1 MRVNHPAASY
11 GVAAP
16 ENDEFVCELESEH
29 LIMKGIIAAG
39 SPPTAEAGAEI
50 LRAGGNAVDAIVAA
64 AFASF
69 TAEASISSMG
79 GGGFALVQSDTVKP
93 VLYDF
98 FVAMPGLG
106 LADRQ
111 ARLNSMDFRPVP
123 VSFADKEET
132 YYVGRGST
140 AVPGNPAGLTR
151 LLAEHGSM
159 PLSEVLQPGIR
170 LARAG
175 LPLPEGQ
182 DEVIASIKNV
192 LLDTPESVEI
202 FGRDADTLKQAGDH
216 LANPAFADTLEHVAQ
231 HGSHDFYHGELAQ
244 ALVDDHAQHGGL
256 ITADDLAAYQVIE
269 RQPLAYTYRT
279 HRVYT
284 NPPPSSGGILIA
296 YALRLLEQADLGDYE
311 FHSVDHIRLLTEI
324 MRQASIVRYRD
335 RPAQLV
341 DDWQR
346 FLDSDIAGDW
356 AAVQERLT
364 GSAAERLAVPA
375 DGDTRSTTHLSAVD
389 ANGLAVGI
397 TLTPGA
403 TGGYVVGDTG
413 MLTNNI
419 LGEIDLNPQGFHQQP
434 AGTRL
439 TSMMAPT
446 VVDTG
451 RGRRFVVGSAGSSR
465 IRSAI
470 LQVMSNLLDW
480 RLPLDEAVNRARVHF
495 HRNVLD
501 LEYGY
506 QKDVADALDAGGYI
520 VNPWRE
526 MNLYFGGA
534 HVALQN
540 QTGDFSGA
548 GDVRRGGYCVRVD

>member
-1 MRVNHPAASY
+1 
-11 GVAAP
+11 
-16 ENDEFVCELESEH
+16 
-29 LIMKGIIAAG
+29 MKGIIAAG
-39 SPPTAEAGAEI
+39 SPPTAEAGADI

-79 GGGFALVQSDTVKP
+79 GGGFALVQSDKTEP

-98 FVAMPGLG
+98 SVAMPGLG
-106 LADRQ
+106 LENRQ
-111 ARLNSMDFRPVP
+111 ARMDALDFRPVP

-132 YYVGRGST
+132 YHVGRGST

-151 LLAEHGSM
+151 LLHEHGTL
-159 PLSEVLQPGIR
+159 PLHEVLQPAIR
-170 LARAG
+170 LAREG
-175 LPLPEGQ
+175 FPMPEGQ

-202 FGRDADTLKQAGDH
+202 FGRDADTLKEAGDFI
-216 LANPAFADTLEHVAQ
+216 ANPAFAGTLEHFAE
-231 HGSHDFYHGELAQ
+231 HGSDDFYNGDLAQ
-244 ALVDDHAQHGGL
+244 AIVDDHTHHGGL
-256 ITADDLAAYQVIE
+256 ITADDLAAYRVIE
-269 RQPLAYTYRT
+269 RTPLQYTYRG

-296 YALRLLEQADLGDYE
+296 YALRLLKRADLSDYD
-311 FHSVDHIRLLTEI
+311 FHSTEHIRLLAEI
-324 MRQASIVRYRD
+324 MRQANIARYRD
-335 RPAQLV
+335 VPTQFI
-341 DDWQR
+341 DDWQMFMQR
-346 FLDSDIAGDW
+346 DISGDW
-356 AAVQERLT
+356 RAVQERLT
-364 GSAAERLAVPA
+364 GSVAHLSAVPP

-389 ANGLAVGI
+389 ENGLAVGI

-403 TGGYVVGDTG
+403 TGGYVVGNTG

-419 LGEIDLNPQGFHQQP
+419 LGEIDLNPNGFHQQP
-434 AGTRL
+434 PGTRL

-451 RGRRFVVGSAGSSR
+451 TGRRFVVGSAGSSR

-480 RLPLDEAVNRARVHF
+480 ELTLDEAVNRARVHF
-495 HRNVLD
+495 QSNVLD

-506 QKDVADALDAGGYI
+506 QQDVADALDDAGY
-520 VNPWRE
+520 VLNRWRR

-534 HVALQN
+534 HVALQR
-540 QTGDFSGA
+540 QSGGFYGA
-548 GDVRRGGYCVRVD
+548 GDVRRGGHCVVVD